1 MQVVLTLSELTNAVV
16 VPTQAMQTGQNG
28 EYIYVV
34 KPDQTIEERPV
45 TAGIT
50 YQGET
55 VVTRG
60 LKAGETVVTDGQLR
74 LAPGVK
80 VNIKSAISS
89 TNATPIMKMKKHPT
103 TNIQQPTSNESVST
117 VWVFNDGDN
126 GNRKYD
132 LEVRLLEFASAVIDL
147 SEQLPDSR
155 AGNHVAGQILRSG
168 TSPYPNHGEAEDAE
182 SREDFIHKLKV
193 CLKELRET
201 RRWARLIQ
209 RKGWVKD
216 KTALLFILSEA
227 DELIRIFLSSIQTA
241 RRNLLNERRTREAG

>member
-1 MQVVLTLSELTNAVV
+1 
-16 VPTQAMQTGQNG
+16 
-28 EYIYVV
+28 
-34 KPDQTIEERPV
+34 
-45 TAGIT
+45 
-50 YQGET
+50 
-55 VVTRG
+55 
-60 LKAGETVVTDGQLR
+60 
-74 LAPGVK
+74 
-80 VNIKSAISS
+80 
-89 TNATPIMKMKKHPT
+89 MKKHPT
-103 TNIQQPTSNESVST
+103 TNIQQPTSNDAASA

-132 LEVRLLEFASAVIDL
+132 LEVRLLEFTSAVIDL

-209 RKGWVKD
+209 RKDWVKD
-216 KTALLFILSEA
+216 ETTLLFILSEA
-227 DELIRIFLSSIQTA
+227 DELIRIFFSSIQTA
-241 RRNLLNERRTREAG
+241 RRNLLNERRTRETG